1 MGAISNGTLIRNLP
15 EEGPGELEMLSG
27 SSSQHRPLD
36 LVRQRVV
43 LFDGALGTMLMAR
56 GLSSGEAPEKWNV
69 ARPEVVK
76 EIHRAYFTAGSDVVQ
91 TNTFGGNR
99 FKLRDKQ
106 LEGDLVRINQTA
118 VKLAK
123 EVCPPGKF
131 VAGDV
136 GPSGKLMA
144 PLGPYGVRD
153 IEAVFAEQGQI
164 LVDAGV
170 DLISIETM
178 FSLEE
183 TMAALRGIRGVTN
196 LPIFVSMTF
205 DLKPKGFFT
214 LMGETPKA
222 CIKALEE
229 NGADVL
235 GSNCQL
241 GSREMVDLIKEMRNW
256 TTIPIIAQ
264 PNAGSP
270 VMKGGVTVYEQP
282 PEEFAEDI
290 LRIVEAGA
298 DVIGGCCGTTPRFV
312 QEARQRLLDRR

>member
-1 MGAISNGTLIRNLP
+1 MSSRQH
-15 EEGPGELEMLSG
+15 EL
-27 SSSQHRPLD
+27 LD
-36 LVRQRVV
+36 LVKQRVV
-43 LFDGALGTMLMAR
+43 LFDGAVGTMLMAR
-56 GLSSGEAPEKWNV
+56 GLSSGVAPEQWNV
-69 ARPEVVK
+69 DKPKVVK
-76 EIHRAYFTAGSDVVQ
+76 EIHRAYFAAGSDVVQ

-99 FKLRDKQ
+99 FKLSDKR
-106 LEGDLVRINQTA
+106 LEGDLERINRAA
-118 VKLAK
+118 VRLAR

-144 PLGPYGVRD
+144 PFGPHGVAEM
-153 IEAVFAEQGQI
+153 EAVFGEQGRV
-164 LVDAGV
+164 LVEAGV

-183 TMAALRGIRGVTN
+183 ALAALRAIRGVTD
-196 LPIFVSMTF
+196 LPIFLGMTF

-222 CIKALEE
+222 CVKALEE

-241 GSREMVDLIKEMRNW
+241 GSREMVDLIKEMRKW
-256 TTIPIIAQ
+256 TKAPIIAQ

-270 VMKGGVTVYEQP
+270 TVKGGVTAYEQS
-282 PEEFAEDI
+282 PEEFAQDV

-298 DVIGGCCGTTPRFV
+298 NVVGGCCGTTPHFI
-312 QEARQRLLDRR
+312 EKARQYLYDQGPRL

>member
-1 MGAISNGTLIRNLP
+1 MS
-15 EEGPGELEMLSG
+15 SG
-27 SSSQHRPLD
+27 STNQHGPLE
-36 LVRQRVV
+36 LVKQRIV
-43 LFDGALGTMLMAR
+43 LFDGAMGTMLIAR
-56 GLSSGEAPEKWNV
+56 GLSSGVAPEKWNIE
-69 ARPEVVK
+69 RPEVVE
-76 EIHRAYFTAGSDVVQ
+76 EIHQAYFSAGSDVVQ

-106 LEGDLVRINQTA
+106 LEDDLVRINETA
-118 VKLAK
+118 VRLAR

-144 PLGPYGVRD
+144 PFGPYGVREM
-153 IEAVFAEQGQI
+153 EAIFAEQGQI

-178 FSLEE
+178 FTLEE
-183 TMAALRGIRGVTN
+183 ALAALRAIRGITDV
-196 LPIFVSMTF
+196 PIFVSLSF
-205 DLKPKGFFT
+205 DLKPRGFFT

-222 CIKALEE
+222 CVKALEE

-241 GSREMVDLIKEMRNW
+241 GSREMVDLIYEMRRW
-256 TTIPIIAQ
+256 TNIPIIAQ

-270 VMKGGVTVYEQP
+270 VVKGGETVYEQS
-282 PEEFAEDI
+282 PEEFAEDV

-298 DVIGGCCGTTPRFV
+298 KVIGGCCGTTPRFI
-312 QEARQRLLDRR
+312 QEAGQHLFNRR

>member
-1 MGAISNGTLIRNLP
+1 
-15 EEGPGELEMLSG
+15 
-27 SSSQHRPLD
+27 
-36 LVRQRVV
+36 
-43 LFDGALGTMLMAR
+43 MLMAR

-69 ARPEVVK
+69 ERPEVVK
-76 EIHRAYFTAGSDVVQ
+76 EVHRAYFSAGSDVVQ

-106 LEGDLVRINQTA
+106 LESDLVRINQTA
-118 VKLAK
+118 VNVAR
-123 EVCPPGKF
+123 EVCPPGRF

-144 PLGPYGVRD
+144 PLGPYGVTEA
-153 IEAVFAEQGQI
+153 EAVFGEQGQI

-183 TMAALRGIRGVTN
+183 TLAALRGIRGVTD

-205 DLKPKGFFT
+205 GLKPEGFFT
-214 LMGETPKA
+214 LMGETPKD
-222 CIKALEE
+222 CIKALVE

-241 GSREMVDLIKEMRNW
+241 GSREMVDLIREMRNW
-256 TTIPIIAQ
+256 TTMPIIAQ
-264 PNAGSP
+264 PNAGPP
-270 VMKGGVTVYEQP
+270 VVKGGATVYEQS

-298 DVIGGCCGTTPRFV
+298 NVVGGCCGTTPRFI
-312 QEARQRLLDRR
+312 QEARQRLFDLR

>member
-1 MGAISNGTLIRNLP
+1 VSGKGVVKNPR
-15 EEGPGELEMLSG
+15 ELEMSSG
-27 SSSQHRPLD
+27 SSGQQILD
-36 LVRQRVV
+36 LVKQRIV

-69 ARPEVVK
+69 EKPEVVK
-76 EIHRAYFTAGSDVVQ
+76 EVHRAYFSAGSDVVQ

-99 FKLRDKQ
+99 FKLSEKQ

-118 VKLAK
+118 VNLAK

-136 GPSGKLMA
+136 GPSGRLME
-144 PLGPYGVRD
+144 PFGPYNVKEMERN
-153 IEAVFAEQGQI
+153 FAEQGQI
-164 LVDAGV
+164 LADAGV

-183 TMAALRGIRGVTN
+183 TLAALRGIRGATD

-205 DLKPKGFFT
+205 DQKPKGFFT
-214 LMGETPKA
+214 LMGETPEA
-222 CIKALEE
+222 CVRAIEE

-241 GSREMVDLIKEMRNW
+241 GSREMVDLIKEIRGCANVPV
-256 TTIPIIAQ
+256 ISQ

-270 VMKGGVTVYEQP
+270 ILRGEMTVYEQSP
-282 PEEFAEDI
+282 GEFGEDI
-290 LRIVEAGA
+290 LRIVEVGA
-298 DVIGGCCGTTPRFV
+298 HIVGGCCGTTPLFIEEV
-312 QEARQRLLDRR
+312 RQRLSHREE

>member
-1 MGAISNGTLIRNLP
+1 MS
-15 EEGPGELEMLSG
+15 SG
-27 SSSQHRPLD
+27 STNQHGPLE
-36 LVRQRVV
+36 LVKQGVV
-43 LFDGALGTMLMAR
+43 LFDGAMGTMLIAR
-56 GLSSGEAPEKWNV
+56 GLSRGVAPEKWNV
-69 ARPEVVK
+69 ERPEVVG
-76 EIHRAYFTAGSDVVQ
+76 EIHRAYFSAGSDVVQ

-99 FKLRDKQ
+99 FKLRDKH
-106 LEGDLVRINQTA
+106 LEDDLVRINETA
-118 VKLAK
+118 VRLAR
-123 EVCPPGKF
+123 EVCPPEKF

-144 PLGPYGVRD
+144 PFGPYSVREM
-153 IEAVFAEQGQI
+153 EAIFAEQGQI

-178 FSLEE
+178 FTLEE
-183 TMAALRGIRGVTN
+183 ALAALRAIRGVTD
-196 LPIFVSMTF
+196 LPIFVSMSF

-222 CIKALEE
+222 CVKTLEE

-241 GSREMVDLIKEMRNW
+241 GSREMVDLIHELRSLTN
-256 TTIPIIAQ
+256 IPIIAQ

-270 VMKGGVTVYEQP
+270 VVKGGETVYEQS

-298 DVIGGCCGTTPRFV
+298 NVIGGCCGTTPRFI
-312 QEARQRLLDRR
+312 QEARQRLFDRR

>member
-1 MGAISNGTLIRNLP
+1 MSW
-15 EEGPGELEMLSG
+15 G
-27 SSSQHRPLD
+27 SCSQHSLLD
-36 LVRQRVV
+36 LVSQRVV
-43 LFDGALGTMLMAR
+43 LFDGALGTTLMAR

-69 ARPEVVK
+69 ERPEVVK
-76 EIHRAYFTAGSDVVQ
+76 EIHRAYFSAGSDVIQ

-106 LEGDLVRINQTA
+106 LEGDLGRINQTA
-118 VKLAK
+118 VRLAR
-123 EVCPPGKF
+123 EVRPPGKF
-131 VAGDV
+131 IAGDV

-144 PLGPYGVRD
+144 PLGPYRATE

-164 LVDAGV
+164 LVDAGA

-183 TMAALRGIRGVTN
+183 ALAALRGIREITD

-222 CIKALEE
+222 CVKALEE

-241 GSREMVDLIKEMRNW
+241 GSGEMVDLIKEMRNW
-256 TTIPIIAQ
+256 TTVPIIAQ

-270 VMKGGVTVYEQP
+270 ILKGGVTVYEQS
-282 PEEFAEDI
+282 PEEFAQDI
-290 LRIVEAGA
+290 LRIIEVGA
-298 DVIGGCCGTTPRFV
+298 NVVGGCCGTTPLFI
-312 QEARQRLLDRR
+312 EKARQSLFDRR

>member
-1 MGAISNGTLIRNLP
+1 
-15 EEGPGELEMLSG
+15 
-27 SSSQHRPLD
+27 LD
-36 LVRQRVV
+36 VVKQRVL
-43 LFDGALGTMLMAR
+43 LFDGALGTTLMAR
-56 GLSSGEAPEKWNV
+56 GLSSGEAPERWNV
-69 ARPEVVK
+69 ERPEVVK
-76 EIHRAYFTAGSDVVQ
+76 EIHRAYFSAGSDVVQ

-99 FKLRDKQ
+99 FKLTEKQ
-106 LEGDLVRINQTA
+106 LEDDLARINQRA
-118 VKLAK
+118 VGLAK

-144 PLGPYGVRD
+144 PFGPYDKEEMEGN
-153 IEAVFAEQGQI
+153 FAEQGQI

-183 TMAALRGIRGVTN
+183 ALAALRGIRRVAD

-205 DLKPKGFFT
+205 AQKPRGFFT

-222 CIKALEE
+222 CVRALEE

-241 GSREMVDLIKEMRNW
+241 GSREMVDLIQEIRSLAK
-256 TTIPIIAQ
+256 IPVIAQ
-264 PNAGSP
+264 PNAGEP
-270 VMKGGVTVYEQP
+270 MLKGGMTVYEQS
-282 PEEFAEDI
+282 PEAFAEDM
-290 LRIVEAGA
+290 LRIVEVGA
-298 DVIGGCCGTTPRFV
+298 NVVGGCCGTVPPFI
-312 QEARQRLLDRR
+312 EKLRQRLSDRREGG

>member
-1 MGAISNGTLIRNLP
+1 MLI
-15 EEGPGELEMLSG
+15 
-27 SSSQHRPLD
+27 
-36 LVRQRVV
+36 
-43 LFDGALGTMLMAR
+43 TR
-56 GLSSGEAPEKWNV
+56 GLSSGVAPEKWNV
-69 ARPEVVK
+69 ERPEVVG
-76 EIHRAYFTAGSDVVQ
+76 EIHRAYFSAGSDVVQ

-99 FKLRDKQ
+99 LKLRDKQ
-106 LEGDLVRINQTA
+106 LEDDLVRINESA
-118 VKLAK
+118 VKLAR

-131 VAGDV
+131 IAGDV
-136 GPSGKLMA
+136 GPSGQLMA
-144 PLGPYGVRD
+144 PFGPFSVGEMEG
-153 IEAVFAEQGQI
+153 IFAEQGQI

-183 TMAALRGIRGVTN
+183 ALAALRAIKGVTD
-196 LPIFVSMTF
+196 LPVFVCMSF

-241 GSREMVDLIKEMRNW
+241 GSTEMVDLIKELRSW
-256 TTIPIIAQ
+256 TNAPIIAQ

-270 VMKGGVTVYEQP
+270 TLKGGETVYEQSH
-282 PEEFAEDI
+282 EEFAQDI

-298 DVIGGCCGTTPRFV
+298 NVVGGCCGTTPRFI
-312 QEARQRLLDRR
+312 QEAGQRLFNRR

>member
-1 MGAISNGTLIRNLP
+1 MSGKGVVKN
-15 EEGPGELEMLSG
+15 PGELEMSSG
-27 SSSQHRPLD
+27 SSGQQILD
-36 LVRQRVV
+36 LVKQRIV

-56 GLSSGEAPEKWNV
+56 GLSGGEPPEKWNV
-69 ARPEVVK
+69 EKPDVIKEV
-76 EIHRAYFTAGSDVVQ
+76 HRVYFSAGSDVVQ

-99 FKLRDKQ
+99 FKLSEKQ

-118 VKLAK
+118 VNLAK

-136 GPSGKLMA
+136 GPSGRLME
-144 PLGPYGVRD
+144 PFGPYNVKEMEGN
-153 IEAVFAEQGQI
+153 FAEQGQI
-164 LVDAGV
+164 LADAGV

-183 TMAALRGIRGVTN
+183 TLAALRGIRGDTD

-205 DLKPKGFFT
+205 DQKPKGFFT
-214 LMGETPKA
+214 LMGETPEA
-222 CIKALEE
+222 CVRAIEE

-241 GSREMVDLIKEMRNW
+241 GSREMVDLIKEIRGCAKVPV
-256 TTIPIIAQ
+256 ISQ

-270 VMKGGVTVYEQP
+270 ILRGEMTVYEQSP
-282 PEEFAEDI
+282 GEFGEDI
-290 LRIVEAGA
+290 LRIVEVGA
-298 DVIGGCCGTTPRFV
+298 NIVGGCCGTTPLFIEKV
-312 QEARQRLLDRR
+312 RQCLSHREE

>member
-1 MGAISNGTLIRNLP
+1 MEN
-15 EEGPGELEMLSG
+15 PGESEMSMG
-27 SSSQHRPLD
+27 SSSQQLLD
-36 LVRQRVV
+36 LIKQRVV

-69 ARPEVVK
+69 ERPEVVK
-76 EIHRAYFTAGSDVVQ
+76 EIHRAYFAAGADVVH

-99 FKLRDKQ
+99 FKLGEKQ
-106 LEGDLVRINQTA
+106 LEGDLVRINQRA
-118 VKLAK
+118 VRLAR

-136 GPSGKLMA
+136 GPSGKLME
-144 PLGPYGVRD
+144 PFGPCDVED
-153 IEAVFAEQGQI
+153 MEKNFAEHGQI
-164 LVDAGV
+164 LADAGV

-183 TMAALRGIRGVTN
+183 ALAALRGIRGVTH

-205 DLKPKGFFT
+205 DRKPKGFFT
-214 LMGETPKA
+214 LMGESPEA
-222 CIKALEE
+222 CVRSLEE

-241 GSREMVDLIKEMRNW
+241 GSREMVDLIQEIRGWAK
-256 TTIPIIAQ
+256 IPVIAQ

-270 VMKGGVTVYEQP
+270 TLREGTTVYEQSP
-282 PEEFAEDI
+282 GEFAEDI
-290 LRIVEAGA
+290 LRIVEGGA
-298 DVIGGCCGTTPRFV
+298 DVVGGCCGTTPGFI
-312 QEARQRLLDRR
+312 EETRQRLFD

>member
-1 MGAISNGTLIRNLP
+1 MS
-15 EEGPGELEMLSG
+15 SG
-27 SSSQHRPLD
+27 STNQHGSLE
-36 LVRQRVV
+36 LVKQRIV
-43 LFDGALGTMLMAR
+43 LFDGAMGTMLIAR
-56 GLSSGEAPEKWNV
+56 GLSSGVAPEKWNIE
-69 ARPEVVK
+69 RPEVVE
-76 EIHRAYFTAGSDVVQ
+76 EIHQAYFSAGSDVVQ

-106 LEGDLVRINQTA
+106 LEDDLVRINETA
-118 VKLAK
+118 VRLAR

-144 PLGPYGVRD
+144 PFGPYSVREM
-153 IEAVFAEQGQI
+153 EAIFAEQGQI

-170 DLISIETM
+170 NLISIETM
-178 FSLEE
+178 FTLEE
-183 TMAALRGIRGVTN
+183 ALAALRATRGITD
-196 LPIFVSMTF
+196 LPIFVSLSF

-214 LMGETPKA
+214 LMGETPRA
-222 CIKALEE
+222 CVKALEE

-241 GSREMVDLIKEMRNW
+241 GSREMVDLIHELRSW
-256 TTIPIIAQ
+256 TTVPIIAQ

-270 VMKGGVTVYEQP
+270 VVKGGETIYEQS

-298 DVIGGCCGTTPRFV
+298 NVIGGCCGTTPRFI
-312 QEARQRLLDRR
+312 QEARQRLFDRR

>member
-1 MGAISNGTLIRNLP
+1 MLI
-15 EEGPGELEMLSG
+15 
-27 SSSQHRPLD
+27 
-36 LVRQRVV
+36 
-43 LFDGALGTMLMAR
+43 AR
-56 GLSSGEAPEKWNV
+56 GLSSGVAPEKWNIE
-69 ARPEVVK
+69 RPEVVG
-76 EIHRAYFTAGSDVVQ
+76 EIHRAYFSAGSDVVQ

-106 LEGDLVRINQTA
+106 LEDDLVRINETA
-118 VKLAK
+118 VRLAR
-123 EVCPPGKF
+123 EICPPGKF

-144 PLGPYGVRD
+144 PFGPHSEREM
-153 IEAVFAEQGQI
+153 EAIFAEQGQI

-178 FSLEE
+178 FTLEE
-183 TMAALRGIRGVTN
+183 ALAALRAIRGITD
-196 LPIFVSMTF
+196 LPIFVSLSF
-205 DLKPKGFFT
+205 DLKPRGFFT
-214 LMGETPKA
+214 LMGEAPEE
-222 CIKALEE
+222 CVKALEE

-241 GSREMVDLIKEMRNW
+241 GSSQMVDLIHEMRSW
-256 TTIPIIAQ
+256 TNIPIIAQ

-270 VMKGGVTVYEQP
+270 VVKGGETVYEQS

-298 DVIGGCCGTTPRFV
+298 NVIGGCCGTTPLFI
-312 QEARQRLLDRR
+312 QEARQRLFNRR